1 MNKRMRF
8 FYRRVLD
15 AQLLVRQVQQEHKGL
30 PMVEIYRQYIRDSF
44 HISES
49 TFNRWMGI
57 PAAAYLK
64 EIENNNNLD
73 KEDDDS
79 ATNQTEV

>member
-1 MNKRMRF
+1 MMKKRMRF
-8 FYRRVLD
+8 YYRRVLD

-30 PMVEIYRQYIRDSF
+30 PMVEIYRQYIRDTF

-64 EIENNNNLD
+64 EIN
-73 KEDDDS
+73 KQKYDDT
-79 ATNQTEV
+79 ATD